1 MEVFDREI
9 GLRRANG
16 DEELLKKRCQAYSES
31 AQAKVETLD
40 RTLAGKDAESAGR
53 VAGELR
59 AASAEVGAEGMENL
73 ASLLEDAVR
82 ATDWN
87 EVSGLV
93 TKLSMELGWFQRIID
108 ENVCSGNL

>member
-9 GLRRANG
+9 GLRHTNG
-16 DEELLKKRCQAYSES
+16 DEELLKKRCQAYCES

-40 RTLAGKDAESAGR
+40 HAVTEKDAES
-53 VAGELR
+53 VALLASELKTV
-59 AASAEVGAEGMENL
+59 SLEVGAAGMENL